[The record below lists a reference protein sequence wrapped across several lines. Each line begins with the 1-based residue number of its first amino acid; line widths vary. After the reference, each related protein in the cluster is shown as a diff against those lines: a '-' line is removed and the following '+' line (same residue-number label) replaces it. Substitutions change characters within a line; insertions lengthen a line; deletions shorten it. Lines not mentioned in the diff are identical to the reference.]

1 MPPKENRSSLREPL
15 NPPEAAGCFI
25 KSASPDFMK
34 NKFLCVLRAS
44 VVNTFLKYVSFKKLN

>member
-1 MPPKENRSSLREPL
+1 MFHKIGISRFYE
-15 NPPEAAGCFI
+15 
-25 KSASPDFMK
+25 